1 MNWEIERKYRV
12 TNRSYQA
19 GATRCTYYKQGYLST
34 NPAATVRIRI
44 AGDRAFIT
52 VKGSTTGCSR
62 QEYEYPI
69 PVTDAT
75 AMLDGLCQSGLIEKK
90 RYLYP
95 YAGHTWEIDE
105 FMGNNEGL
113 VVAEVELQSESEP
126 VALPSFVGR
135 EVTGDS
141 RYYNSNLAKLPYCD
155 WCEKE

>member
-1 MNWEIERKYRV
+1 MHLEIERKYRV
-12 TNRSYQA
+12 TDRSYQT

-44 AGDRAFIT
+44 AGDQAFIT
-52 VKGSTTGCSR
+52 VKGTTTGCSR

-69 PVTDAT
+69 PVADAA

-95 YAGHTWEIDE
+95 YAGHTWEVDE
-105 FMGNNEGL
+105 FMGDNEGL
-113 VVAEVELQSESEP
+113 VVAEVELQSESEN
-126 VALPSFVGR
+126 VDLPPFIGR

-141 RYYNSNLAKLPYCD
+141 RYYNSNLAKNPYRD
-155 WCEKE
+155 WDKQE